1 MTLININGINTI
13 NHEIIPK
20 PWAHNTLSKNVNI
33 NITQN
38 LKKAT
43 VYRPLNVS
51 ITICVREK
59 QTYINAGGH
68 RVSIIIYIYI
78 IIGKKER
85 S

>member
-1 MTLININGINTI
+1 M
-13 NHEIIPK
+13 
-20 PWAHNTLSKNVNI
+20 LSKNVNI

-43 VYRPLNVS
+43 VYSPLNVS

-68 RVSIIIYIYI
+68 RFSIMMYIYI
-78 IIGKKER
+78 FIGKKPEVAYFVVMYLNAR
-85 S
+85 YSF